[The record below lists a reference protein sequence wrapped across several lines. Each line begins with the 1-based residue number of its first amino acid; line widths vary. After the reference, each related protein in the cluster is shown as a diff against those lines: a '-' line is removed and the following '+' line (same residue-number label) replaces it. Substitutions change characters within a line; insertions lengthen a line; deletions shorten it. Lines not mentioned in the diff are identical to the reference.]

1 MDFATWFA
9 VRGAAY
15 RRCMFISVRVTN
27 VALVVAS
34 TLFAMTLIAGVLV
47 VHGVMALILAGQL
60 VGRATLAQR

>member
-1 MDFATWFA
+1 
-9 VRGAAY
+9 
-15 RRCMFISVRVTN
+15 MFISVRVAN